1 MDHVKIIISSIDQA
15 DTDILVALLSE
26 MGYDGFEEINGCL
39 LAYIGRE
46 SFDESLVEALRE
58 THNFSY
64 TIEVVP
70 AQNWNAL
77 WESNFQPVIID
88 GFCTVRA
95 HFHDIEVNTPY
106 DIIITPKMSFGTGHH
121 ATTVL
126 MMQAMKNLDLKD
138 KEIIDFGSGT
148 GILAILAEM
157 LGAASIKAIDNDEWC
172 TENALENVVRNNCHK
187 ISVQT
192 GSLELVQD
200 NRVDV
205 ILANINRHILV
216 HYLPMM
222 HQVIKDDGLLLMSG
236 LLVDDREIMVKA
248 GIEAGFEFV
257 SGSEHNGW
265 IALQFKKTV
274 FH

>member
-1 MDHVKIIISSIDQA
+1 MDHVKLIISSAGQT
-15 DTDILVALLSE
+15 DTDIIVALLSE
-26 MGYDGFEEINGCL
+26 MGYDGFEEINDGL

-46 SFDESLVEALRE
+46 LFDESLIKALGEAHSF
-58 THNFSY
+58 TY
-64 TIEVVP
+64 MVEVVP

-95 HFHDIEVNTPY
+95 HFHDIEVSTPY

-126 MMQAMKNLDLKD
+126 MMQAMKNIDLKG
-138 KEIIDFGSGT
+138 KELIDFGSGT

-157 LGAASIKAIDNDEWC
+157 LGASAIKAIDNDEWC
-172 TENALENVVRNNCHK
+172 TENALENVVRNNCSK
-187 ISVQT
+187 ITVQT

-200 NRVDV
+200 DRVDV
-205 ILANINRHILV
+205 ILANINRHILL

-222 HQVIKDDGLLLMSG
+222 HQVVKDEGILLMSG
-236 LLVDDREIMVKA
+236 LLVDDRDIMLNA
-248 GIEAGFEFV
+248 GSEAGFDFV

-265 IALQFKKTV
+265 IALMFRKA
-274 FH
+274 HH

>member
-1 MDHVKIIISSIDQA
+1 MDHVKIIISSKEQA
-15 DTDILVALLSE
+15 DTDILVALLNE
-26 MGYDGFEEINGCL
+26 MGYDGFEEINDGL

-46 SFDESLVEALRE
+46 LFDESLLKSLSES
-58 THNFSY
+58 HNFSY
-64 TIEVVP
+64 AIEVVP

-95 HFHDIEVNTPY
+95 HFHDIEVSTPY

-126 MMQAMKNLDLKD
+126 MMQAMKNIDLKG

-157 LGAASIKAIDNDEWC
+157 LDAGSIKAIDNDEWC

-192 GSLELVQD
+192 GSLELVQND
-200 NRVDV
+200 KVDV
-205 ILANINRHILV
+205 ILANINRHILL

-222 HQVIKDDGLLLMSG
+222 YQVLKDDSILLMSG
-236 LLVDDREIMVKA
+236 LLVDDKDIMIKA
-248 GIEAGFEFV
+248 GNEAGFMFI

-265 IALQFKKTV
+265 IALMFKKV
-274 FH
+274 IFH

>member
-1 MDHVKIIISSIDQA
+1 MDHVKIIISSINQA
-15 DTDILVALLSE
+15 DTDILVALLGE
-26 MGYDGFEEINGCL
+26 MGYDGFEEIDGCL

-46 SFDESLVEALRE
+46 SFEVSLVEALLE
-58 THNFSY
+58 AHNFSY

-95 HFHDIEVNTPY
+95 HFHDIEVNTPF

-126 MMQAMKNLDLKD
+126 MIQAMKNLDLKD

-222 HQVIKDDGLLLMSG
+222 HQVLKNDGLLLMSG

-248 GIEAGFEFV
+248 GNEAGFEFV